1 MKDIPD
7 EEGIPIQI
15 QFEFLNANEEMELSK
30 PYDVTYQPQEE
41 FDVNR
46 LNMINQ
52 CDFRTQEERIY
63 YFMFDRTKKIF
74 LRNNQE
80 IASYYKL
87 NKVIIM
93 ENCKTFCEQ
102 IIEKLRE
109 ETLNYKKKRCR
120 SSWPRRIKKKSN

>member
-63 YFMFDRTKKIF
+63 YFMFDRTKKNI
-74 LRNNQE
+74 
-80 IASYYKL
+80 S
-87 NKVIIM
+87 
-93 ENCKTFCEQ
+93 
-102 IIEKLRE
+102 
-109 ETLNYKKKRCR
+109 
-120 SSWPRRIKKKSN
+120 